1 MPTTDNTINET
12 FIQLINHEH
21 YEISTTNH
29 EHIRDKR
36 KNKLMKIVMVRAH
49 QYKGVW
55 IDGKLYYLH
64 RIIAQQFIPNPNN
77 YPVVDHIN
85 HNKLDNSISNLR
97 WCTYSTNNSNRSRH
111 RNVIYNFYPSIPN
124 INDDINT
131 NINNIIHI
139 TSYGT
144 HQFNHLYYSQGYFYL
159 FDGMMYK
166 QLHQHN
172 HQRPHINVKDNDGH
186 QCQISVN
193 KFKRLNNI
201 HS

>member
-1 MPTTDNTINET
+1 MPTVNDNINDNTVNET

-77 YPVVDHIN
+77 YPIVDHIN

-124 INDDINT
+124 INDDIN
-131 NINNIIHI
+131 NIIHI
-139 TSYGT
+139 ISYGI
-144 HQFNHLYYSQGYFYL
+144 HQFNHLYYSQGHFYL

-186 QCQISVN
+186 RCRISVN

-201 HS
+201 N